1 MSALVLTLL
10 AGLLT
15 APARPANEP
24 VVADATLDRLPGFS
38 AVVLSHVTANLGL
51 DVLPTADGAALE
63 PGMFVTIGLDRVQ
76 VFDRDIG
83 NLVDGRAAETTTAAE
98 CAKQC
103 PASLFDAFQA
113 EWLALAIE
121 STQRGVEMPSRV
133 VIAAHNRLPAFT
145 LLDAVYAMASSRPI
159 RPPDLT
165 LVLGST
171 GRGLRGQSF
180 FVLPPQ
186 GLELGQGS
194 SALGLQLSFGR
205 GRWLL
210 RAEDPQY
217 VREVR
222 ASDTKQLAAALREVK
237 RRYPSKKAI
246 ILVPD
251 ETVTVGD
258 LVTTMTAVR
267 AEFPRIVLSAG
278 QDVILP

>member
-1 MSALVLTLL
+1 MSALALTLL
-10 AGLLT
+10 AALLA
-15 APARPANEP
+15 APGRPAQDS
-24 VVADATLDRLPGFS
+24 VVTDATVDRLPGFS

-51 DVLPTADGAALE
+51 DVLPTGDGSALE

-83 NLVDGRAAETTTAAE
+83 KLVDGRSPETTAAAE
-98 CAKQC
+98 CARQC

-113 EWLALAIE
+113 EWLTLAIE
-121 STQRGVEMPSRV
+121 STQRGVELPSRV
-133 VIAAHNRLPAFT
+133 VIAAHNRLLASA

-159 RPPDLT
+159 RPPDLQ
-165 LVLGST
+165 LVLASA
-171 GRGLRGQSF
+171 GRGLQGQSF
-180 FVLPPQ
+180 SVLPPQ

-194 SALGLQLSFGR
+194 SALGLQLTFGR

-210 RAEDPQY
+210 RAEDPQF

-222 ASDTKQLAAALREVK
+222 ASDTKQLAAALRGVK
-237 RRYPSKKAI
+237 RRYPNKKVI

-258 LVTTMTAVR
+258 LVSTMTAVR

>member
-1 MSALVLTLL
+1 MHALALTLL
-10 AGLLT
+10 AALLA
-15 APARPANEP
+15 APGRPSNES
-24 VVADATLDRLPGFS
+24 VIGDATLDRLPGFS

-51 DVLPTADGAALE
+51 EVLPTADGAALE
-63 PGMFVTIGLDRVQ
+63 PGMFVTIGLDRIQ
-76 VFDRDIG
+76 VFDRNIG
-83 NLVDGRAAETTTAAE
+83 KLVDGRSAETTSAVE
-98 CAKQC
+98 CGQQC

-113 EWLALAIE
+113 EWLGLAIE

-159 RPPDLT
+159 RPPDLQ

-194 SALGLQLSFGR
+194 SALGLQLAFGR

-237 RRYPSKKAI
+237 RRYPSKQAI

-251 ETVTVGD
+251 DTVTVGD
-258 LVTTMTAVR
+258 LVSTMTAVR

>member
-1 MSALVLTLL
+1 MSALALALIAALL
-10 AGLLT
+10 APG
-15 APARPANEP
+15 RPA
-24 VVADATLDRLPGFS
+24 DAPPPESTFDRLPGFA
-38 AVVLSHVTANLGL
+38 AVVQSYVTANLGL
-51 DVLPTADGAALE
+51 DVLPNGEGVALA
-63 PGMFVTIGLDRVQ
+63 PGVFVTIGLDRVH
-76 VFDRDIG
+76 VFDREVG
-83 NLVDGRAAETTTAAE
+83 RLADGRSNDGAAARE
-98 CAKQC
+98 CVGQC

-121 STQRGVEMPSRV
+121 STQRGVELPSRV

-145 LLDAVYAMASSRPI
+145 LLEAVYALASSRPI
-159 RPPDLT
+159 RPPELA
-165 LVLGST
+165 LVLGSP

-194 SALGLQLSFGR
+194 SALGLQLDFGH

-210 RAEDPQY
+210 RGEDPRF

-222 ASDTKQLAAALREVK
+222 VNDSARLVAALRDVK
-237 RRYPSKKAI
+237 RRYPSKQAI

-251 ETVTVGD
+251 DTVTVGD
-258 LVTTMTAVR
+258 LVVTMSAVR